1 MWIIRG
7 GWCVVVTANQGVKNL
22 HTNQPPTTLSSMSG
36 TPGRFI
42 LDVKALT
49 PYTLYLPLCPWKNQD
64 YVYIDIE
71 QVNSG

>member
-1 MWIIRG
+1 
-7 GWCVVVTANQGVKNL
+7 
-22 HTNQPPTTLSSMSG
+22 MSG